1 MLANVSARRIAQAAA
16 VAIAGVLLL
25 VWQIDRVGVAN
36 IRLGL
41 AQVGWGFAAILAIS
55 LVRFVLRSAA
65 WVALMDAWR
74 SLGAAIGATLA
85 GDAIGNL
92 TPLSLIVSEPAKSI
106 YLRDRVPGA
115 RSFAALTAENFFYSV
130 SVAIFIMLGS
140 AAMLDAFALPPQL
153 RAAGIGSLVLMAA
166 VLASA
171 LWIGW
176 REPSLA
182 SAAIARI
189 RLPAARALAGRV
201 REFEA
206 STYAFVRQRDRP
218 LGTVI
223 ACETAFHLLSFGE
236 SYYTIWLITGRSAP
250 LAALILDSVNRI
262 VNVVFRAVPLRL
274 GVDETGT
281 AAVASAVGFS
291 PALGV
296 SLALVRKGRMLVW
309 AAVGIALA
317 ARKGLSLRD
326 VMALQPR
333 REGVDR

>member
-1 MLANVSARRIAQAAA
+1 MLSDVRAQRVWLAAA
-16 VAIAGVLLL
+16 VAIAGAALLA
-25 VWQIDRVGVAN
+25 WQIDRAGASN
-36 IRLGL
+36 IRIGL
-41 AQVGWGFAAILAIS
+41 AQVGWGFGAILAIS
-55 LVRFVLRSAA
+55 LVRFALRSAA

-92 TPLSLIVSEPAKSI
+92 TPLSLLVSEPAKSI
-106 YLRDRVPGA
+106 YLRDRVPA
-115 RSFAALTAENFFYSV
+115 SRSFAALTAENFFYSV
-130 SVAIFIMLGS
+130 SVAIFIVLGS
-140 AAMLDAFALPPQL
+140 AAMLEAIAL
-153 RAAGIGSLVLMAA
+153 MTA
-166 VLASA
+166 VLAAA

-176 REPSLA
+176 REPALA
-182 SAAIARI
+182 SAALARI
-189 RLPAARALAGRV
+189 RLPAARAVAARV

-223 ACETAFHLLSFGE
+223 ACEAAFHLLSFAE

-317 ARKGLSLRD
+317 ARKGLRLRD
-326 VMALQPR
+326 VMALRQQPAGPD
-333 REGVDR
+333 E